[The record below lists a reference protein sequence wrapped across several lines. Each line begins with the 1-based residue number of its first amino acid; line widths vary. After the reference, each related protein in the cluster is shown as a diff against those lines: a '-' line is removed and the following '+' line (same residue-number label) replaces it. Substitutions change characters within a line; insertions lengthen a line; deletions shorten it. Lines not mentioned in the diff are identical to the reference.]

1 MEYKEEQL
9 VCQYGSQFN
18 WFKYICSS
26 NDESR
31 ANIKAFIND
40 NEEISFGT
48 FREIEIGEEFLY
60 TFGEEHRRNEQKSEK
75 RQNGMYSQIKTVLI
89 NQLGA
94 VY

>member
-26 NDESR
+26 NDESK

-40 NEEISFGT
+40 NEEISFCT
-48 FREIEIGEEFLY
+48 SREIEIGEEFLY
-60 TFGEEHRRNEQKSEK
+60 TFGEEHRSNEQKNDK
-75 RQNGMYSQIKTVLI
+75 KINGMYSSI
-89 NQLGA
+89 
-94 VY
+94 